1 MLILKDYISKK
12 NYINLSNIRYKINN
26 NSDKKKKIKKV
37 KNIKKLYLRIF
48 KIKKINNKL
57 KKRVLVKKKLMN
69 LQIHHNK
76 CIKGIVA

>member
-48 KIKKINNKL
+48 KIKKN
-57 KKRVLVKKKLMN
+57 
-69 LQIHHNK
+69 
-76 CIKGIVA
+76 

>member
-37 KNIKKLYLRIF
+37 KNIKKLLYLRIF
-48 KIKKINNKL
+48 KIKKN
-57 KKRVLVKKKLMN
+57 
-69 LQIHHNK
+69 
-76 CIKGIVA
+76 